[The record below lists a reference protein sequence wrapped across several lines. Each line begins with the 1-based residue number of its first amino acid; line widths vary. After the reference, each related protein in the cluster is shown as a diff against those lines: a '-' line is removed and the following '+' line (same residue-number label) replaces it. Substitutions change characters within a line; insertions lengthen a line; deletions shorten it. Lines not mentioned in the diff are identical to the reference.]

1 MYSEKDT
8 CCFCVPLYVGVIV
21 IFMSTIIE
29 LLGALAE
36 QNAWNIL
43 VTLGMVVCFI
53 VTAFFRTSVCV
64 RRFLAFAYVISFVL
78 EVIITTLIIL
88 AFFKMNYPYAYC
100 EGMQKEGKL
109 AYGSTLNECA
119 LFVGQ
124 YFIVFVFMGIAY
136 SFPMKLFFSY
146 VLFKYAHQLIAT
158 EEGI

>member
-1 MYSEKDT
+1 
-8 CCFCVPLYVGVIV
+8 
-21 IFMSTIIE
+21 
-29 LLGALAE
+29 
-36 QNAWNIL
+36 
-43 VTLGMVVCFI
+43 MVVCFI

-64 RRFLAFAYVISFVL
+64 RRFLAIAYVISFAL